1 VRLGKQASQSGIGH
15 NQESHADNALKQ
27 AYDLLSL
34 DHILRPRQT
43 TTSSNPQSSFR
54 GTLLN
59 TFISAAMPST
69 QMPLLTLSGFTEFC
83 KIEAL
88 SDPDAA
94 RNHFNIVIRHYDLAI
109 WRERG
114 EIPRWVLPP
123 NPVPQMLE
131 RIAQVQARALGQAAA
146 RNENS
151 AARMRLHDAQ
161 IQRAAES
168 QQRLGEIGSGYYT
181 EYYYRPN

>member
-1 VRLGKQASQSGIGH
+1 
-15 NQESHADNALKQ
+15 
-27 AYDLLSL
+27 
-34 DHILRPRQT
+34 
-43 TTSSNPQSSFR
+43 
-54 GTLLN
+54 
-59 TFISAAMPST
+59 MPST

-146 RNENS
+146 RNQNS

-161 IQRAAES
+161 IYKELRRASRGWAK
-168 QQRLGEIGSGYYT
+168 SGKAIT
-181 EYYYRPN
+181 LSIITGRTRSSWRISRPR